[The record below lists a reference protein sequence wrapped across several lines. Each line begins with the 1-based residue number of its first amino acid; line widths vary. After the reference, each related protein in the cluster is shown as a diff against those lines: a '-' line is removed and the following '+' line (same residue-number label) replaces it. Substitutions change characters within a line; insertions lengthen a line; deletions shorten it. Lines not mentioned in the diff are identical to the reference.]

1 MDSSVQKNKNDP
13 VWHNHFVSLITPP
26 PGSLCAEAG
35 APFQVDK
42 LTFNQP
48 GRVTVDKQ
56 VAFMQNIPRQ
66 FSSPDALHP
75 NGPITLSPGNDVRQ
89 AVAFDLVPLSSAQN
103 LQAVCV
109 DNVTP
114 ADRLFVL
121 P

>member
-1 MDSSVQKNKNDP
+1 VQSSALIVTTTHAGVLDSSVQNNKNDP
-13 VWHNHFVSLITPP
+13 VWHNHFVSLIPPP
-26 PGSLCAEAG
+26 PGSLCAKAG

-48 GRVTVDKQ
+48 GRVTV
-56 VAFMQNIPRQ
+56 
-66 FSSPDALHP
+66 
-75 NGPITLSPGNDVRQ
+75 TPGNHVRQ
-89 AVAFDLVPLSSAQN
+89 AEAFDLVPLPSTQN

-114 ADRLFVL
+114 AERIFVL